1 MNKKTSFVHNMHPT
15 IKIILAIILLIL
27 TFIPSGLLGKSVV
40 ILIVITLF
48 ILSKVGKK
56 VFFKTLFLAFV
67 MLILLVLINWLVM
80 KSPGLITNHHHVFG
94 KINGLWKTIHD
105 GFATYEYFYFPLIGG
120 HVDQVNIIH
129 SSINPLQNSENI
141 YIMLSNG
148 VYMHLQ
154 YTFHWYT
161 LSVSSLV
168 YALNTTFMIF
178 LSLLIV
184 TLTIATT
191 NNVQLTYG
199 IEKFLKPLRIFRLP
213 TQEWAMIIAVALRF
227 VPTLLTQSWQILN
240 TQASRGVDFK
250 NGNIKNKL
258 QALVSLVLPLF
269 VLAFHSSDDLANAM
283 EARGYSPETKRTQ
296 YRSYRLKV
304 IDYFILIFSLLLFGF
319 FIFYCAKH
327 YYFGPYGPVDCWL
340 LFGSN

>member
-105 GFATYEYFYFPLIGG
+105 GSATYEYFYFPLIGG

-129 SSINPLQNSENI
+129 SSINPLQN
-141 YIMLSNG
+141 
-148 VYMHLQ
+148 
-154 YTFHWYT
+154 
-161 LSVSSLV
+161 
-168 YALNTTFMIF
+168 
-178 LSLLIV
+178 
-184 TLTIATT
+184 
-191 NNVQLTYG
+191 
-199 IEKFLKPLRIFRLP
+199 
-213 TQEWAMIIAVALRF
+213 
-227 VPTLLTQSWQILN
+227 
-240 TQASRGVDFK
+240 
-250 NGNIKNKL
+250 
-258 QALVSLVLPLF
+258 
-269 VLAFHSSDDLANAM
+269 
-283 EARGYSPETKRTQ
+283 
-296 YRSYRLKV
+296 
-304 IDYFILIFSLLLFGF
+304 
-319 FIFYCAKH
+319 
-327 YYFGPYGPVDCWL
+327 
-340 LFGSN
+340 